1 MLPEDSKD
9 YNGKGKLGQ
18 LVEKYHFRYNPNS
31 NPNPDF
37 PEAGVELKVT
47 PYKKLKNGKLSAKE
61 RLVLNIIDFNKI
73 VHEDFFNSSFYH
85 KNKLLLLIWYF
96 HDILA
101 SNPLDYSIDYVKL
114 FKYPEEDLKI
124 ITQDWEKIVRKIRN
138 GKAHELSE
146 GDTMYLGACTKGST
160 AAKSMRKQPNSDI
173 LAPQRAF
180 SLKGSYMTSILR
192 NYILN
197 DIGTYESIVKDPSAL
212 EEYSFEEYV
221 KSEIRKHRGRSL
233 DELMTEFNI
242 NPKSKD
248 RTSRVALKIL
258 GVESKNASEFE
269 KANIKVKAIRIE
281 YNGKIK
287 EHMSFPTFKFK
298 DLVNESWEE
307 SEFRTMLSETRFF
320 FVIYKKDKNGN
331 LILDKEMFWNMP
343 IGILDTEVKKV
354 WKEAKQIIKDGVVLT
369 QKGKRTFNNLPSP
382 SENPVSHVRPH
393 AQNSED
399 TYPLPDGRKMPK
411 QCFWLNN
418 SFILEQISLQEED

>member
-1 MLPEDSKD
+1 M
-9 YNGKGKLGQ
+9 
-18 LVEKYHFRYNPNS
+18 
-31 NPNPDF
+31 
-37 PEAGVELKVT
+37 
-47 PYKKLKNGKLSAKE
+47 
-61 RLVLNIIDFNKI
+61 LNIIDFNKI